1 MNLRVLCLP
10 LLVCAVALPGA
21 GCSGVTDPSKNK
33 NDDITDVIGPDSA
46 VIRQDYEFTV
56 AKNGEFSVTITALS
70 NPNAVIGVYVG
81 LINGFGTCS
90 PALGTNNLAVLNRV
104 ALTGS
109 INKGSGYCLSV
120 FDNGSLTADV
130 TFTVRLSHP

>member
-1 MNLRVLCLP
+1 MNLRVLCVP

-33 NDDITDVIGPDSA
+33 NDDISDTLDIGISQQYSFSA
-46 VIRQDYEFTV
+46 

-81 LINGFGTCS
+81 LINGWRAPRRSAQQSRC
-90 PALGTNNLAVLNRV
+90 
-104 ALTGS
+104 
-109 INKGSGYCLSV
+109 
-120 FDNGSLTADV
+120 
-130 TFTVRLSHP
+130 